1 MCPWTQLQKHLPCL
15 LLPQIPEVSETLSSL
30 CQCPGLGKGPF
41 SGCSVGLVSLNCK
54 LSRAGRNYGSNKS
67 RAAQLSYVCMPACSL
82 IKTIAGFRDWV
93 KDGVRGQGSLCVYWC
108 GAEINCGGYFVCFVK
123 SLHFLVCRMNVL
135 VHWLYT
141 VLLIVAL
148 KFETAW
154 QILSSPGLCLPVM
167 MLKTEKM
174 RKVALKKP
182 MRSVTV
188 TWMNWS
194 FSTTQN
200 WQQPFAHTRASQNA
214 SLTPGIKSSRWASFL
229 TDTGHLPL
237 QVWLG
242 AIPHSNAYLMAL
254 DQCDSWRHF
263 LEFWIAIVS
272 WVPSL

>member
-1 MCPWTQLQKHLPCL
+1 
-15 LLPQIPEVSETLSSL
+15 
-30 CQCPGLGKGPF
+30 
-41 SGCSVGLVSLNCK
+41 
-54 LSRAGRNYGSNKS
+54 
-67 RAAQLSYVCMPACSL
+67 
-82 IKTIAGFRDWV
+82 
-93 KDGVRGQGSLCVYWC
+93 
-108 GAEINCGGYFVCFVK
+108 
-123 SLHFLVCRMNVL
+123 MNVL

-272 WVPSL
+272 WVPSLWCLKDKWVSVRCFYILPKGWTAQKKAVLSVCVHGCVRVSVSPCLCTEVRGQHRYLLLLLSTLVFWDKVLLYLKLPGLARLAVQQMSRLYCLCPSTI